1 MARTSAISLIG
12 SGAMKAEL
20 AELYGYVIENVQKET
35 LSSALK
41 SQDFTGNPAAG
52 SVEYRRFVNS
62 TSKEYGTARAA
73 GKGDLVKAP
82 PVTVNLGNHREIV
95 EEMAKFDMDSFGV
108 GDIVARR
115 TGNHVNSM
123 VSELETAFFAEACS
137 KGTQFTPQAS
147 AMEEVLEELI
157 QTLEMVKN
165 EFVYG
170 VNRNIM
176 NLVCN
181 TAFYGKLR
189 DLLDTKPNPG
199 VDTAAESFA
208 LYHGVKVHSS
218 IYLPA
223 GKKVVLMIEEAVA
236 QPVVSYPYTEPEK
249 IPLSNDYAT
258 QLFYDYG
265 TKVLTPDLVFVY

>member
-1 MARTSAISLIG
+1 M
-12 SGAMKAEL
+12 
-20 AELYGYVIENVQKET
+20 
-35 LSSALK
+35 K

-82 PVTVNLGNHREIV
+82 PVTVNLSSHREIV

-137 KGTQFTPQAS
+137 KGTQFTPKAS
-147 AMEEVLEELI
+147 ALEDVLEEII
-157 QTLEMVKN
+157 QTLETVKN

-199 VDTAAESFA
+199 VDTMAESFA
-208 LYHGVKVHSS
+208 LYHGGGGFFNM
-218 IYLPA
+218 A
-223 GKKVVLMIEEAVA
+223 GVC
-236 QPVVSYPYTEPEK
+236 
-249 IPLSNDYAT
+249 
-258 QLFYDYG
+258 F
-265 TKVLTPDLVFVY
+265 